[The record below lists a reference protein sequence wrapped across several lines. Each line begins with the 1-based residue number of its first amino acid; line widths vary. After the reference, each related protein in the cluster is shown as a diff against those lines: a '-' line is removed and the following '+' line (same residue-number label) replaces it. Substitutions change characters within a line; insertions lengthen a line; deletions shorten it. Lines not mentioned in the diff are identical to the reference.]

1 MKKLISILIAAGIIA
16 TVGTVVAVA
25 SEATDSDTTIS
36 ETATTEAIPES
47 TTEEVTDDDDEAT
60 TENMEPS
67 TDSDETTNSDDSTT
81 DESTN
86 DTTGETVEETEV
98 VTDENLENS
107 EAVENDSETV
117 IDEYPEI
124 PNTGTDRKIFPAIAT
139 FIVSGIA
146 LAYCL
151 VKGKKNKL
159 KKTKKDGE

>member
-47 TTEEVTDDDDEAT
+47 TTEEVTDGDDEAT
-60 TENMEPS
+60 TENMETP
-67 TDSDETTNSDDSTT
+67 TDSDETTDSDDSTT

-86 DTTGETVEETEV
+86 DTTG
-98 VTDENLENS
+98 
-107 EAVENDSETV
+107 ETV

-151 VKGKKNKL
+151 IKGKKNKL
-159 KKTKKDGE
+159 NKTKKDGE

>member
-1 MKKLISILIAAGIIA
+1 MKKIISILIAAGILA
-16 TVGTVVAVA
+16 TAGTVIALA
-25 SEATDSDTTIS
+25 GETTETDTTIP
-36 ETATTEAIPES
+36 EITTTEAIPEN
-47 TTEEVTDDDDEAT
+47 TTEEVTESDEVT

-86 DTTGETVEETEV
+86 NTTGETVEETEV

-107 EAVENDSETV
+107 ETVENDSETV

-139 FIVSGIA
+139 FLVSGIA

>member
-1 MKKLISILIAAGIIA
+1 MKKIISILIAAGILA
-16 TVGTVVAVA
+16 TAGTVIALA
-25 SEATDSDTTIS
+25 SETTETDTTIP
-36 ETATTEAIPES
+36 ETTTTEAIPEN
-47 TTEEVTDDDDEAT
+47 TTEEVTERDEAT
-60 TENMEPS
+60 TENMEIP
-67 TDSDETTNSDDSTT
+67 TDSDETTDSDDSTT

-86 DTTGETVEETEV
+86 DTTGETVEETEG
-98 VTDENLENS
+98 VTDEYLENS
-107 EAVENDSETV
+107 ETVENDSETV

>member
-1 MKKLISILIAAGIIA
+1 MKKIISILIAAGILA
-16 TVGTVVAVA
+16 TAGTVIALA
-25 SEATDSDTTIS
+25 SETDTTIP
-36 ETATTEAIPES
+36 ETTTTEAIPEN
-47 TTEEVTDDDDEAT
+47 TTEEVTERDEVT

-81 DESTN
+81 DECTN